1 MKPIFKQ
8 LEDPINTMT
17 IKYKCRQL
25 DITADQ
31 TKKDIQR
38 ERIKQFVSREYVLRS
53 NMEKLCSLL
62 WGQCIV

>member
-31 TKKDIQR
+31 TKNDIQR

-53 NMEKLCSLL
+53 NMEKLCGLL
-62 WGQCIV
+62 LGQYIV

>member
-17 IKYKCRQL
+17 IKYNCRPL

-53 NMEKLCSLL
+53 NMEKLYSLL
-62 WGQCIV
+62 